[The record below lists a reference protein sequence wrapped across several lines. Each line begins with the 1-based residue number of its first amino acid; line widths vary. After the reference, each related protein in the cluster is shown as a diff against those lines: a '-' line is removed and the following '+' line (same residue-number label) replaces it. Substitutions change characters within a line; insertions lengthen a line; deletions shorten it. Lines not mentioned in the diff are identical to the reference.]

1 MSRFG
6 NSRLVDSD
14 GLPLCSLQD
23 VNALESEEKE
33 RLYGCLIP
41 PRLLERFAI
50 DHSSFTAKDGE
61 KKVQF
66 IAPEGLGLLRIE
78 VRLRPGDRD
87 CVFFVELA
95 DTPYRQLELSFCI
108 INDPE
113 SERFDIDHDTAGRDN
128 NFGTVRRNVDEEIRA
143 MEAGLSPHQVRR
155 GMKMFSQ
162 FYTCLESF
170 ADRLGLDTIIA
181 EPLSYCNAVRYESY
195 GFDYITGK
203 QLMLQI
209 DRGFAP
215 GGDLYRK
222 LDNSSP
228 FRRRGME
235 KTIKGRSWAIHDGIL
250 GYPWD
255 GVHIYKTLGVD
266 AGVNTF
272 RTEDKGCVDSS
283 KEAGEN
289 EEKV

>member
-1 MSRFG
+1 MRRFD

-23 VNALESEEKE
+23 VNALDREERE
-33 RLYGCLIP
+33 HVYGCLIP
-41 PRLLERFAI
+41 PGLLELFSI
-50 DHSSFTAKDGE
+50 DQSSFLAKDGR

-66 IAPEGLGLLRIE
+66 IAPEGLGLLRID
-78 VRLRPGDRD
+78 VRLDPDDRD

-113 SERFDIDHDTAGRDN
+113 SERFDIDRDTAGRDN
-128 NFGTVRRNVDEEIRA
+128 NFGTVRRNIDEEIRA

-155 GMKMFSQ
+155 GLKMFSQ
-162 FYTCLESF
+162 FYSRLESF
-170 ADRLGLDTIIA
+170 AARLGLETITA
-181 EPLSYCNAVRYESY
+181 EPLSYCNAVRYEGY

-215 GGDLYRK
+215 GGDLYRR
-222 LDNSSP
+222 LDDSSP

-250 GYPWD
+250 GHPWD

-272 RTEDKGCVDSS
+272 FPYQR
-283 KEAGEN
+283 
-289 EEKV
+289 

>member
-1 MSRFG
+1 MSRFD
-6 NSRLVDSD
+6 NSRLVDSH

-23 VNALESEEKE
+23 VNALDKEEIE
-33 RLYGCLIP
+33 RIYGCLIP
-41 PRLLERFAI
+41 SRLLELFSI
-50 DHSSFTAKDGE
+50 DKSSFVADDGQ

-66 IAPEGLGLLRIE
+66 IAPEGLGLLRID
-78 VRLRPGDRD
+78 VRLRPNDRD

-108 INDPE
+108 INDPG
-113 SERFDIDHDTAGRDN
+113 SERFDIDRDTAGRDN
-128 NFGTVRRNVDEEIRA
+128 SFGTVRRNVDEEIRA

-155 GMKMFSQ
+155 GLKMFSQ
-162 FYTCLESF
+162 FYSRLESF
-170 ADRLGLDTIIA
+170 AGRLGLETIAA
-181 EPLSYCNAVRYESY
+181 EPLSYCNAVRYERY

-209 DRGFAP
+209 DREFAP
-215 GGDLYRK
+215 GGDLYRR
-222 LDNSSP
+222 LDDSSP

-250 GYPWD
+250 GKPWD

-272 RTEDKGCVDSS
+272 FPYQR
-283 KEAGEN
+283 
-289 EEKV
+289 